1 MGLLNIGASALSAAY
16 TQIQTVGNNISNAN
30 TVGYHRQTVVQSEVG
45 TNTGAEY
52 VGMGVQIDAVQRQY
66 DQFVERAVFVAQ
78 STASAAQARSTQTS
92 ALENL
97 FADPDT
103 GLGASMDA
111 LRTALAD
118 LSNTPNSSAVREVVL
133 SSAQNLA
140 SRVSTLDTQIED
152 LARDT
157 DLQLEAAVGE
167 LNTMLAD
174 LAELNGKLAFGSGT
188 GTALNDLLDQR
199 DALINEINTQ
209 IRGNAYI
216 NDDNTVTMFAS
227 TGESLVAG
235 TSSSQ
240 FSIGT
245 DTLGTGRP
253 QLMMKQGAVDVP
265 VNTVNIGGGAIAG
278 LLRFRNEDLVSAQN
292 QIGQMAAAIAG
303 AFNAVQT
310 AGVDE
315 SGQAGQP
322 LFDVA
327 SPTVG
332 AATTNTGSGAFA
344 ATVVDASQLKAS
356 DYRIDYDGTDYVV
369 TRLSDGQSTTAAVA
383 DFPLEVD
390 GLQFALTPGALS
402 GDRFLV
408 KSGSV
413 FAGEFGVRLTS
424 GSQIAAAMAAYP
436 AATSSNQGTMTV
448 AGFSVADGADANL
461 TEPVTLTFHADG
473 TFDVSGTGTGD
484 PTGLTYASDQPITYN
499 GWTLTLQG
507 QPAEGDTVTVSATQ
521 SPQTDNRNAKQLYEA
536 IDAASVDGRS
546 FNDAY
551 AALVADVGARAASA
565 NTATTIAEQS
575 LVNAEAARDNIS
587 GVNLDEEAVRLLQY
601 QQAYQ
606 AAAKIIATANTL
618 FDSLLSA
625 VNN

>member
-30 TVGYHRQTVVQSEVG
+30 TVGYHRQTVQQSEVG

-66 DQFVERAVFVAQ
+66 NQFVERAVFVAQ
-78 STASAAQARSTQTS
+78 STSSAAQARSTQTA

-103 GLGASMDA
+103 GLGAAMDA
-111 LRTALAD
+111 LRTSLAD
-118 LSNTPNSSAVREVVL
+118 LSNTPNSSAMRGVVL
-133 SSAQNLA
+133 SSAQNLS
-140 SRVSTLDTQIED
+140 SRIRSLDGQIDD

-157 DLQLEAAVGE
+157 DLQLGSAVGE
-167 LNTMLAD
+167 LNRMLSD
-174 LAELNGKLAFGSGT
+174 LATLNGRLAFGGGA
-188 GTALNDLLDQR
+188 GTALNDQLDQR
-199 DALINEINTQ
+199 DLLIGKINTL

-216 NDDNTVTMFAS
+216 HDDNTVTMFAS

-235 TSSSQ
+235 TSASQ

-253 QLMMKQGAVDVP
+253 QLLMKQGPVDVP

-292 QIGQMAAAIAG
+292 QLGQMAAAVAG

-310 AGVDE
+310 AGVDG
-315 SGQAGQP
+315 SGNAGQP
-322 LFDVA
+322 MFTMA
-327 SPTVG
+327 PPTVG
-332 AATTNTGSGAFA
+332 AATTNNGAGAFT
-344 ATVVDASQLKAS
+344 ATVVDAARLKAS
-356 DYRIDYDGTDYVV
+356 DYRIDYDGTDYTV
-369 TRLSDGQSTTAAVA
+369 TRLSDGQRTTFAS
-383 DFPLEVD
+383 FPQEID
-390 GLQFALTPGALS
+390 GLRFEETMPGAAA

-408 KSGSV
+408 KAGSAY
-413 FAGEFGVRLTS
+413 AGEFGVALTS

-436 AATSSNQGTMTV
+436 GVTASNQGTLAV

-461 TEPVTLTFHADG
+461 TEPVTLTFNGDG
-473 TFDVSGTGTGD
+473 TFNVAGTGTGD
-484 PTGLTYASDQPITYN
+484 PTGLTYTPGQPITYN
-499 GWTLTLQG
+499 GWTLTMQG
-507 QPAEGDTVTVSATQ
+507 QPAAGDTVVVSATQ
-521 SPQTDNRNAKQLYEA
+521 SPQTDNRNAKRFYDA
-536 IDAASVDGRS
+536 VDAASVDGRS

-551 AALVADVGARAASA
+551 ATLVADVGARAASA

-575 LVNAEAARDNIS
+575 LTSAQAARDNIS

-625 VNN
+625 VNH

>member
-45 TNTGAEY
+45 TNTGADY

-66 DQFVERAVFVAQ
+66 NQFVERAVFVAQ

-118 LSNTPNSSAVREVVL
+118 LSNTPNSSAVRGVVL

-140 SRVSTLDTQIED
+140 SRVRTLDTQIKD
-152 LARDT
+152 LAHDT
-157 DLQLEAAVGE
+157 DQQLDAAVGE

-174 LAELNGKLAFGSGT
+174 LAKLNGKLAFGSGT

-199 DALINEINTQ
+199 DALINKINTQ

-292 QIGQMAAAIAG
+292 QLGQMAAAIAG

-310 AGVDE
+310 AGVDG

-322 LFDVA
+322 LFGVA

-332 AATTNTGSGAFA
+332 GATTNTGTGAFA

-369 TRLSDGQSTTAAVA
+369 TRLSDGQRTTLSG
-383 DFPLEVD
+383 FPQVVD
-390 GLQFALTPGALS
+390 GLRFDETATGAAA

-413 FAGEFGVRLTS
+413 FAGEFGVPLTS

-436 AATSSNQGTMTV
+436 AATSSNRGTMTV
-448 AGFSVADGADANL
+448 AGFSVASGAGANL
-461 TEPVTLTFHADG
+461 TAPVTLTFHADG

-484 PTGLTYASDQPITYN
+484 PTGLTYAPGQPITYN

-507 QPAEGDTVTVSATQ
+507 QPVEGDTVTVSATQ

-536 IDAASVDGRS
+536 IDATSVDGRS

-575 LVNAEAARDNIS
+575 LTNAEAARDNIS